1 MHSSRCIFCLG
12 THRAGV
18 KMASHDKQMSEGEMG
33 RNDEF
38 TGNMVDRV
46 TF

>member
-1 MHSSRCIFCLG
+1 
-12 THRAGV
+12 
-18 KMASHDKQMSEGEMG
+18 MASHDKQMSEGEMG

-38 TGNMVDRV
+38 TGNVVDRV